1 MDQGRQAGGEDVPAE
16 LPSVPVERG
25 AAGAEPAGLKLGEF
39 VVAAGAGQ
47 EGRRLV
53 LDQLAAGAS
62 EDQRTAG
69 ETCPLLLVA
78 LGGGSSDE
86 AVVCQ
91 HAGADSWA
99 AGSDG
104 VARAGAVGN
113 SIPRPRDVVVSEKT
127 DGAGDHCRCSGLAA
141 GG

>member
-1 MDQGRQAGGEDVPAE
+1 MCLRPAGGALRRPA
-16 LPSVPVERG
+16 
-25 AAGAEPAGLKLGEF
+25 AYNLGNLW
-39 VVAAGAGQ
+39 
-47 EGRRLV
+47 RRL
-53 LDQLAAGAS
+53 
-62 EDQRTAG
+62 AG

-104 VARAGAVGN
+104 VARVGAVGN
-113 SIPRPRDVVVSEKT
+113 SIPRSRDVVVSEKT
-127 DGAGDHCRCSGLAA
+127 DGAGDPCRCSGLAA